1 MKKLH
6 LGRAKK
12 TLCGRILCRLIGDEK
27 GAVAME
33 YIVIALLV
41 AAAVV
46 GLVMV
51 FSGNLRN
58 MFAKTNDTL
67 AATTVT
73 EVNAAGKDLRDEK
86 ADLKTQNANAVMAGD
101 KLGGDFTDYHKGS
114 GSGGN
119 GSGGNG
125 SGN

>member
-1 MKKLH
+1 MKSLH
-6 LGRAKK
+6 FNRAKK
-12 TLCGRILCRLIGDEK
+12 SLCGRTLRRLLGEEK

-67 AATTVT
+67 TTNKVS
-73 EVNAAGKDLRDEK
+73 EVKEVADSLGAEK
-86 ADLKTQNANAVMAGD
+86 EKLKAQNDIAIQAGD
-101 KLGGDFTDYHKGS
+101 GLGGDYSADHQRAG
-114 GSGGN
+114 GSGG
-119 GSGGNG
+119 GN
-125 SGN
+125 